1 MEILKFLG
9 FLFVALGLAAGIPK
23 NLRDYREEKNLE
35 NFLELFGSI
44 IMIPSAIILAV
55 GVYI

>member
-1 MEILKFLG
+1 MEVLKFLG
-9 FLFVALGLAAGIPK
+9 FLLVALSLALGIPK

-35 NFLELFGSI
+35 NFLELFGRI

-55 GVYI
+55 

>member
-1 MEILKFLG
+1 MEILKCLG
-9 FLFVALGLAAGIPK
+9 FLLVALGLALGIPK

-35 NFLELFGSI
+35 NFLELFGRI
-44 IMIPSAIILAV
+44 IMVPSAIILAI

>member
-9 FLFVALGLAAGIPK
+9 FLFVALGLALGIPK

-35 NFLELFGSI
+35 NFLELFGRI

>member
-1 MEILKFLG
+1 MEFLKFLG
-9 FLFVALGLAAGIPK
+9 FLFVAFGLALGIPK
-23 NLRDYREEKNLE
+23 NLSDYREEKNLE
-35 NFLELFGSI
+35 NFLELFGRI

>member
-1 MEILKFLG
+1 MEVLKFLG
-9 FLFVALGLAAGIPK
+9 FLFVALGLALGIPN

-35 NFLELFGSI
+35 NFLELFGSF
-44 IMIPSAIILAV
+44 IMIPSAIILAI

>member
-1 MEILKFLG
+1 VEVLKFLG
-9 FLFVALGLAAGIPK
+9 FLFVALGLALGIPN

-35 NFLELFGSI
+35 NFLELFGRI

>member
-1 MEILKFLG
+1 MEVLKFLG
-9 FLFVALGLAAGIPK
+9 FLLVALGLALGIPK

-44 IMIPSAIILAV
+44 IMVPSAIILAV
-55 GVYI
+55 GIYI